1 MNAELN
7 QTPLQQRYKEVRKV
21 TLIGSIIDL
30 ALGVVKIIVG
40 WLANSQALIADGI
53 HSFSDLFTDF
63 FVLYAAKH
71 SQKEAD
77 EEHPYGHGRIETL
90 ATVGLGVTLT
100 LIACGIAYDALR
112 RLNTPETLAEPGV
125 LALIIAIISILSKE
139 WVYHY
144 TVAAARRLRSDML
157 MANAWHSRSD
167 AISSIVVML
176 GIAGAMHG
184 YPYLDAVAAVA
195 VAVMIAKIGINLVR
209 SSSQELIDRALDKDE
224 INTIRAHIFDVKGV
238 RSIHMLRSRKSAGDA
253 FVDVHIQVDP
263 RVSVSEGHQ
272 IGDTVRRRL
281 LDAVDVVS
289 DVTVHIDPENDE
301 TGSSCDDLP
310 HREKIIQELKQRWP
324 QLPVSAIETVT
335 LHYLAGEIQIELD
348 LPIWILQRTED
359 ARPLVTELKKAVNDL
374 PYVSDIT
381 VRFKV

>member
-224 INTIRAHIFDVKGV
+224 INAIRAHIFDVKGV

-272 IGDTVRRRL
+272 IGDTVRRKL

>member
-176 GIAGAMHG
+176 GIAGAMYG

-209 SSSQELIDRALDKDE
+209 ASSQELIDRALDKDE
-224 INTIRAHIFDVKGV
+224 INAIRAHIFDVKGV

-272 IGDTVRRRL
+272 IGDTVRRKL

>member
-224 INTIRAHIFDVKGV
+224 INAIRAHIFDVKGV